1 MLLNLPIILLSNAP
15 KFSLLCSYYARL
27 APLCPIYAL
36 RILHVEFF
44 IRVVVTFVNVILEY
58 YETR

>member
-1 MLLNLPIILLSNAP
+1 MLQISP
-15 KFSLLCSYYARL
+15 YYAPIMPRL

-36 RILHVEFF
+36 RILHVECF
-44 IRVVVTFVNVILEY
+44 IRVVVTFVNAILEY